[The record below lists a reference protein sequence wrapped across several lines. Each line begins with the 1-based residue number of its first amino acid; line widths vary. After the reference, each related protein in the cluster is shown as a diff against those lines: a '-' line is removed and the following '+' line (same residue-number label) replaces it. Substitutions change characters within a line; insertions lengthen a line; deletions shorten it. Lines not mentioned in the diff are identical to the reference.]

1 MKKEKNP
8 IAVGTRIGRLVVIGD
23 SIPSE
28 KPNRRYPVLCDC
40 GVETTI
46 LKYSLTGSKP
56 TLSCGCLQR
65 EVIGNIART
74 HGMSD
79 SREYSAWENM
89 LTRCN
94 NQNSENY
101 ADYGQ
106 RGIVVCEEWKDF
118 NVFFADMG
126 SCPINY
132 ELDRVNVNGNYNKEN
147 CRWVNSQL
155 QSWNKRLYKN
165 NKSGKSGVTWNNKL
179 TAWECRISKGGRVYY
194 LGRFYSLD
202 LAIKR
207 REEAEVELYGSI
219 KN

>member
-1 MKKEKNP
+1 
-8 IAVGTRIGRLVVIGD
+8 
-23 SIPSE
+23 
-28 KPNRRYPVLCDC
+28 
-40 GVETTI
+40 
-46 LKYSLTGSKP
+46 
-56 TLSCGCLQR
+56 
-65 EVIGNIART
+65 
-74 HGMSD
+74 MSD

-126 SCPINY
+126 SCPVNH

-179 TAWECRISKGGRVYY
+179 AAWECRISKGGRVYY